1 MDGDIQNRV
10 QSLRN
15 PEASDGEKKEA
26 AKILANLATNNDY
39 NKAAIAAAGG
49 IPPLVATGHK
59 WQRFCE
65 GKGCIRFGTLD
76 GE

>member
-1 MDGDIQNRV
+1 MDGDTQNRV

-49 IPPLVATGHK
+49 IPPLVALVTSGSALRRKRLH
-59 WQRFCE
+59 
-65 GKGCIRFGTLD
+65 TLWHS
-76 GE
+76 